1 MDKIMIEVIFII
13 TAIVCL
19 ISALLTVTAHNA
31 VHALLYLV
39 TMMIAIALIFFLFG
53 SPFAAALQIIVY
65 AGAVM
70 VLFVFVT
77 MMLHQGE
84 KSIIDEKT
92 LFNIKNAKGPLLLA
106 VVLVIEL
113 LIISVQPIAANSSL
127 TTLSSVNREVVNSET
142 EPLTAQNGNLAQLNS
157 VKSLAIQLY
166 GPYRLLV
173 LIAAMLL
180 LSALIGAIHIAR
192 HIPEHEDKTIKP
204 EEPPLTSKQQ
214 EANP

>member
-1 MDKIMIEVIFII
+1 MIEAIFMI

-84 KSIIDEKT
+84 KSNLDEKA
-92 LFNIKNAKGPLLLA
+92 LFSLKNAKGPLLLA
-106 VVLVIEL
+106 TILIAEL
-113 LIISVQPIAANSSL
+113 LMISVQPLEMNSSL
-127 TTLSSVNREVVNSET
+127 VPLSAISNEAEQDS
-142 EPLTAQNGNLAQLNS
+142 AQRDNTSQPNS

-173 LIAAMLL
+173 IIAAMLL
-180 LSALIGAIHIAR
+180 LSALIAAIHIAR
-192 HIPEHEDKTIKP
+192 KTPKHVDVDLSP
-204 EEPPLTSKQQ
+204 EETQLANKQQ
-214 EANP
+214 KANS

>member
-1 MDKIMIEVIFII
+1 MIEAIFMI
-13 TAIVCL
+13 TTIVCL

-31 VHALLYLV
+31 IHALLYLV

-84 KSIIDEKT
+84 KSILDEKA
-92 LFNIKNAKGPLLLA
+92 LFSLKNAKGPLLLA
-106 VVLVIEL
+106 TILISEL
-113 LIISVQPIAANSSL
+113 LMISVQPLEMNSSL
-127 TTLSSVNREVVNSET
+127 VPLSAISSGT
-142 EPLTAQNGNLAQLNS
+142 EQDSAQRDNTSQPNS

-173 LIAAMLL
+173 IIAAMLL
-180 LSALIGAIHIAR
+180 LSALIAAIHIAR
-192 HIPEHEDKTIKP
+192 KTPKIIDVDLSP
-204 EEPPLTSKQQ
+204 EETQLTNKQQ
-214 EANP
+214 ETNS

>member
-1 MDKIMIEVIFII
+1 MIEAIFMI

-84 KSIIDEKT
+84 KSILDEKA
-92 LFNIKNAKGPLLLA
+92 LFSLKNAKGPLLLA
-106 VVLVIEL
+106 TILISEL
-113 LIISVQPIAANSSL
+113 LMISVQPLEMNSSL
-127 TTLSSVNREVVNSET
+127 VPLSAISSGT
-142 EPLTAQNGNLAQLNS
+142 EQDSAQRDNTSQPNS

-173 LIAAMLL
+173 IIAAMLL
-180 LSALIGAIHIAR
+180 LSALIAAIHIAR
-192 HIPEHEDKTIKP
+192 KTPKIIDVDLSP
-204 EEPPLTSKQQ
+204 EETQLTNKQQ
-214 EANP
+214 ETNS

>member
-1 MDKIMIEVIFII
+1 MIEAIFMI

-84 KSIIDEKT
+84 KSILDEKA
-92 LFNIKNAKGPLLLA
+92 LFSLKSAKGPLLLA
-106 VVLVIEL
+106 TILIAEL
-113 LIISVQPIAANSSL
+113 LMISVQPLEMNSSL
-127 TTLSSVNREVVNSET
+127 VPLSAISSGAKQDS
-142 EPLTAQNGNLAQLNS
+142 AQRDNTSQPNS

-173 LIAAMLL
+173 IIAAMLL
-180 LSALIGAIHIAR
+180 LSALITAIHIAR
-192 HIPEHEDKTIKP
+192 KTPKFIDVDLSP
-204 EEPPLTSKQQ
+204 EETQLANKQQ
-214 EANP
+214 EANS

>member
-1 MDKIMIEVIFII
+1 MIEAIFMI

-77 MMLHQGE
+77 MMLHQGK
-84 KSIIDEKT
+84 KSILDEKA
-92 LFNIKNAKGPLLLA
+92 LFSLKSAKGPLLLA
-106 VVLVIEL
+106 TILIAEL
-113 LIISVQPIAANSSL
+113 LMISVQPLEMNSSL
-127 TTLSSVNREVVNSET
+127 VPLSAISSGAEQDS
-142 EPLTAQNGNLAQLNS
+142 AQRDNTSQPNS

-173 LIAAMLL
+173 IIAAMLL
-180 LSALIGAIHIAR
+180 LSALIAAIHIAR
-192 HIPEHEDKTIKP
+192 KTPKNVDVDLSP
-204 EEPPLTSKQQ
+204 EETQLANKQQ
-214 EANP
+214 EANS

>member
-1 MDKIMIEVIFII
+1 MIEVIFMI

-84 KSIIDEKT
+84 KSILDEKT
-92 LFNIKNAKGPLLLA
+92 LFNLKSARGPLLLA
-106 VVLVIEL
+106 VILIIEL
-113 LIISVQPIAANSSL
+113 LTISVQPLDVNASLAPLSPVNS
-127 TTLSSVNREVVNSET
+127 EVVNSEAS
-142 EPLTAQNGNLAQLNS
+142 AQSDNTSQPNS

-166 GPYRLLV
+166 GPYRVLV
-173 LIAAMLL
+173 IIAAMLL

-192 HIPEHEDKTIKP
+192 KAPKPVGVDLSP
-204 EEPPLTSKQQ
+204 EETPLASKQQ
-214 EANP
+214 ETNS

>member
-1 MDKIMIEVIFII
+1 MIEVIFII

-84 KSIIDEKT
+84 KSILDEKN
-92 LFNIKNAKGPLLLA
+92 LFNLKSARGPLLLA
-106 VVLVIEL
+106 VILIIEL
-113 LIISVQPIAANSSL
+113 LTISVQPLEVNASLAPLSPVNS
-127 TTLSSVNREVVNSET
+127 EVVNSEAS
-142 EPLTAQNGNLAQLNS
+142 AQRDNTSQPNS

-173 LIAAMLL
+173 IIAAMLL

-192 HIPEHEDKTIKP
+192 KKPSSEAIVLSP
-204 EEPPLTSKQQ
+204 EETPLASKQQ
-214 EANP
+214 EANS

>member
-1 MDKIMIEVIFII
+1 MIEAIFMI

-84 KSIIDEKT
+84 KSILDEKA
-92 LFNIKNAKGPLLLA
+92 LFSLKNAKGPLLLA
-106 VVLVIEL
+106 TILIAEL
-113 LIISVQPIAANSSL
+113 LMISVQPLEMNSSL
-127 TTLSSVNREVVNSET
+127 VPLSAISNEAEQDS
-142 EPLTAQNGNLAQLNS
+142 AQRDNTSQPNS

-173 LIAAMLL
+173 IIAAMLL
-180 LSALIGAIHIAR
+180 LSALIAAIHIAR
-192 HIPEHEDKTIKP
+192 KTPKIIDVDLSP
-204 EEPPLTSKQQ
+204 EETQLTNKQQ
-214 EANP
+214 EANS

>member
-1 MDKIMIEVIFII
+1 MIEAIFMI

-84 KSIIDEKT
+84 KSILDEKA
-92 LFNIKNAKGPLLLA
+92 LFSLKNAKGPLLLA
-106 VVLVIEL
+106 TILIAEL
-113 LIISVQPIAANSSL
+113 LMISVQPLEMNSSL
-127 TTLSSVNREVVNSET
+127 VPLSAISSGAKQDS
-142 EPLTAQNGNLAQLNS
+142 AQRDNTSQPNS

-173 LIAAMLL
+173 IIAAMLL
-180 LSALIGAIHIAR
+180 LSALIAAIHIAR
-192 HIPEHEDKTIKP
+192 KTPKFIDVDLSP
-204 EEPPLTSKQQ
+204 EETQLANKQQ
-214 EANP
+214 EANS

>member
-1 MDKIMIEVIFII
+1 MIEAIFMI

-84 KSIIDEKT
+84 KSILDEKA
-92 LFNIKNAKGPLLLA
+92 LFSLKSAKGPLLLA
-106 VVLVIEL
+106 TILIAEL
-113 LIISVQPIAANSSL
+113 LMISVQPLEMNSSL
-127 TTLSSVNREVVNSET
+127 VPLSAISSGKEQDS
-142 EPLTAQNGNLAQLNS
+142 AQRDNTSQPNS

-173 LIAAMLL
+173 IIAAMLL
-180 LSALIGAIHIAR
+180 LSALIAAIHIAR
-192 HIPEHEDKTIKP
+192 KTPKIIDVDLSP
-204 EEPPLTSKQQ
+204 EETQLANKQQ
-214 EANP
+214 EANS

>member
-1 MDKIMIEVIFII
+1 MIEVIFII

>member
-1 MDKIMIEVIFII
+1 MIEAIFMI

-31 VHALLYLV
+31 IHALLYLV

-84 KSIIDEKT
+84 KSILDEKA
-92 LFNIKNAKGPLLLA
+92 LFSLKNAKGPLLLA
-106 VVLVIEL
+106 TILIAEL
-113 LIISVQPIAANSSL
+113 LMISVQPLEMNSSL
-127 TTLSSVNREVVNSET
+127 VPLSAISSGAKQDS
-142 EPLTAQNGNLAQLNS
+142 AQRDNTSQPNS

-173 LIAAMLL
+173 IIAAMLL
-180 LSALIGAIHIAR
+180 LSALIAAIHIAR
-192 HIPEHEDKTIKP
+192 KTPKIIDVDLSP
-204 EEPPLTSKQQ
+204 EETQLTNKQQ
-214 EANP
+214 ETNS

>member
-1 MDKIMIEVIFII
+1 MIEVIFII

-192 HIPEHEDKTIKP
+192 KIPEHEDKTIKP